1 MGIIKTLRKWFNSF
15 FKSKAK
21 EVFDVKSQESAEM
34 AHFIEMCSSIYRG
47 VPDWL
52 EEDVKSFKFAKTICE
67 EYGKLAMLGTSIK
80 VDGSTRG
87 NWLQKQ
93 VDSVYFK
100 LRQWVEYA
108 TAYGTIVLKPNG
120 ETIDVVLPN
129 HFMITEESN
138 GVIKGIVFHNSD
150 VSRDGKTFYTRLEY
164 HRFIN
169 NIYYIT
175 NRCFAGISENDLSK
189 EIHIEESPWSNLK
202 DEMYIAN
209 IENPLYAVLKT
220 PVANSIDINSCMGM
234 PMFAQAID
242 ELQDLDVALSRRSEE
257 IYDSQRTTLLDS
269 DRLPIIGE
277 NLKLATLAPEKA
289 WENVKKKIKLP
300 RFIRNV
306 EGGQGKDF
314 FEDITPEL
322 HTAERNEG
330 INALLSQIGF
340 KCGFSNGYFVFNEKT
355 GMITATQVESD
366 DRRTIG
372 TIKDIRDCLESA
384 LNDLIYALDKF
395 ADLYGLAPQGLYEVC
410 YSFGDITYSQEEDKA
425 TWWKYVMAGKVPA
438 WMYFVKFEGMTEDEA
453 KAMQLEMDE
462 TSALFSAE

>member
-1 MGIIKTLRKWFNSF
+1 MGIIKALKKWFDSF

-21 EVFDVKSQESAEM
+21 EIFDVKNKESAEM
-34 AHFIEMCSSIYRG
+34 TRFVEMCSNIYRG
-47 VPDWL
+47 IPDWL
-52 EEDVKSFKFAKTICE
+52 EEDVKTINFAKTICE
-67 EYGKLAMLGTSIK
+67 EYGRLSMLGTSIK
-80 VDGSTRG
+80 IDGSARAD
-87 NWLQKQ
+87 WLQKQ
-93 VDSVYFK
+93 IDSIYFK

-120 ETIDVVLPN
+120 STIDIVLPN
-129 HFMITEESN
+129 HFMITNESN
-138 GVIKGIVFHNSD
+138 GSVNGIVFHNSAS
-150 VSRDGKTFYTRLEY
+150 SRDGKTFYTRLEY

-169 NIYYIT
+169 GIYYIT
-175 NRCFAGISENDLSK
+175 NRCFKGISENDLST
-189 EIHIEESPWSNLK
+189 EIQIEDSPWNELK
-202 DEMYIAN
+202 DEIYIAN
-209 IENPLYAVLKT
+209 IEKPLYSVLKT
-220 PVANSIDINSCMGM
+220 PVSNNIDIDSCVGM
-234 PMFAQAID
+234 PMFSQAIE
-242 ELQDLDVALSRRSEE
+242 ELKDLDIAYSRRSEE

-277 NLKLATLAPEKA
+277 NLKLSTIAPEKA
-289 WENVKKKIKLP
+289 WENVSKKIKLP

-306 EGGQGKDF
+306 EGGSQKDF

-322 HTAERNEG
+322 HTSERNEG

-384 LNDLIYALDKF
+384 LDDLIYALDKF
-395 ADLYGLAPQGLYEVC
+395 ADLYALAPQGLFEVN
-410 YSFGDITYSQEEDKA
+410 YSFGDITYSQEEDKS
-425 TWWKYVMAGKVPA
+425 TWWKYVMANKVPA

-453 KAMQLEMDE
+453 KTMQLEMDS